1 MDIVTQGILG
11 AAVAQSG
18 ARNEHV
24 RLATMIGVFAGIIAD
39 ADVFIRS
46 STDPLLF
53 LEYHRHFTHSIFFI
67 PIGACVAFLLL
78 WPFLRSKLSA
88 RFLYF
93 YCFLGY
99 LFSGFIDACTSY
111 GTHLFW
117 PVIST
122 RTTWHFISVVDPL
135 FTGILLI
142 AIISGFK
149 SRKTGFSRVGLTLAV
164 SYLLLAVLQLNRA
177 EIAMHQ
183 LAEQRGHSIEK
194 IMVKPTLGNI
204 ILWRSVYLSD
214 NIFYVDAVR
223 VGSSKR
229 TYQGSSIEKF
239 NMKEEFPNLDVN
251 SVLAKDIER
260 FEYFSDGYVGLFP
273 GRAEILGDV
282 RYSMSPLGTKP
293 LWGIE
298 INLAQPNQHVKYDTY
313 RDSSKVIRQQFINM
327 LMNKNLNDDIE

>member
-18 ARNEHV
+18 ARKDHV
-24 RLATMIGVFAGIIAD
+24 RLATIVGMFAGIIAD
-39 ADVFIRS
+39 TDFFIRS

-53 LEYHRHFTHSIFFI
+53 LEYHRHFSHSIIFI
-67 PIGACVAFLLL
+67 PIGAGVAFLLL
-78 WPFLRSKLSA
+78 WPLLHNKLSA

-122 RTTWHFISVVDPL
+122 RTTWHFISVVDPI
-135 FTGILLI
+135 FTGFLLI
-142 AIISGFK
+142 AIITGFK
-149 SRKTGFSRVGLTLAV
+149 TRKVQFSRVGLILAI
-164 SYLLLAVLQLNRA
+164 SYLSLAVLQLNRA
-177 EIAMHQ
+177 EIEIHQ
-183 LAEQRGHSIEK
+183 LAEQRGHTIEK
-194 IMVKPTLGNI
+194 IMVKPTIANI
-204 ILWRSVYLSD
+204 ILWRSVYLTN
-214 NIFYVDAVR
+214 NIFYVDAIR
-223 VGSSKR
+223 VGLSKR
-229 TYQGSSIEKF
+229 IYQGSYIEKF
-239 NMKEEFPNLDVN
+239 NMKEEFPNLDAN
-251 SVLAKDIER
+251 SMLAKDIER

-273 GRAEILGDV
+273 ERPEILGDV

-298 INLAQPNQHVKYDTY
+298 MNFTDINQHVKYDTY
-313 RDSSKVIRQQFINM
+313 RDSSKEIMKQYADM
-327 LMNKNLNDDIE
+327 LFGKDLEE

>member
-18 ARNEHV
+18 ARKEHV
-24 RLATMIGVFAGIIAD
+24 RLATAIGVFAGIIAD
-39 ADVFIRS
+39 ADFFIRS

-53 LEYHRHFTHSIFFI
+53 LEYHRHFSHSIIFI
-67 PIGACVAFLLL
+67 PVGALIAFLLL
-78 WPFLRSKLSA
+78 WPFLRNKLSA
-88 RFLYF
+88 GRLYF

-99 LFSGFIDACTSY
+99 LSSGFIDACTSY

-117 PVIST
+117 PMIST
-122 RTTWHFISVVDPL
+122 RTTWHFMSVVDPV

-149 SRKTGFSRVGLTLAV
+149 TRKVWFSRVGLTLAV

-177 EIAMHQ
+177 EIEIYQ
-183 LAEQRGHSIEK
+183 LAEQRGHTIEK
-194 IMVKPTLGNI
+194 IMVKPTVANI
-204 ILWRSVYLSD
+204 ILWRSVYLTN

-223 VGSSKR
+223 VGLSKR
-229 TYQGSSIEKF
+229 IYQGSSIEKF
-239 NMKEEFPNLDVN
+239 NMKEEFPSLDVN
-251 SVLAKDIER
+251 SMLAKDIER

-273 GRAEILGDV
+273 ERPEILGDI

-298 INLAQPNQHVKYDTY
+298 INLADTNQHVKYDTY
-313 RDSSKVIRQQFINM
+313 RDSSKAIRQQYVDM
-327 LMNKNLNDDIE
+327 LLGKDLEE